1 MRSLFRQASDYL
13 KLRQT
18 EIERLIEFPL
28 LSNEY
33 DGEGGMMG
41 GGGGGGGGR
50 GKMLSLEDSFN
61 WKEFEVLYPESDLFK
76 WHRECYANNDGN
88 DDDDENGNEEEV
100 TLDVEEMKAI
110 WMENELAYE
119 KAFSKGARKRIT
131 QEGLKATIGVANSS
145 CSNKRTA
152 ALVVHKE

>member
-28 LSNEY
+28 PSNKD
-33 DGEGGMMG
+33 DGERGMI
-41 GGGGGGGGR
+41 GGGR
-50 GKMLSLEDSFN
+50 ERILSLENSFN
-61 WKEFEVLYPESDLFK
+61 WKEFEVLYSESDLFK
-76 WHRECYANNDGN
+76 WHREYFVSNDN
-88 DDDDENGNEEEV
+88 DDNEYENGKEDEMV
-100 TLDVEEMKAI
+100 LDVEEMKAI

-119 KAFSKGARKRIT
+119 KAFSEGARKRLT
-131 QEGLKATIGVANSS
+131 QEGLKAATGVANSS

-152 ALVVHKE
+152 APIVHKE